1 MNQICPMP
9 QCTGCSA
16 CANRCPK
23 HCISMVEKTGLGH
36 LYPQI
41 DQTSCIDCGACK
53 NVCPATHP
61 VELHRPI
68 KAYAG
73 WDKDNYEYATSTSGG
88 AASAFSRLIIHQ
100 GGVVYGCCVSGLEIK
115 HIRVDNISD
124 LYKLKGSKYV
134 QSTINDCYRQVL
146 CDLHHNRKV
155 LFIGTP
161 CQVAALKSFVRK
173 ESPNLYTIDLICHGV
188 PSLSHLKRH
197 IRKVSKGIIPDDIY
211 FRKGSHL
218 LLMLRKNGKEIYRN
232 ELFNQRYKD
241 SYYNA
246 FFDGFSY
253 RDSCYH
259 CRYATIE
266 RCSDITIG
274 DFWGLQG
281 ELPLAHPM
289 GCSVL
294 LPLTNK
300 GYELLSA
307 ISDDF
312 YLFERTVE
320 EAVQGNDQLRNPK
333 SKNVRI
339 NMYRKLCPILGTEW
353 AYKLSILDK
362 KLWMYLKK
370 LIKWK

>member
-1 MNQICPMP
+1 MKLICEKE
-9 QCTGCSA
+9 QCTGCAA

-41 DQTSCIDCGACK
+41 DQASCVDCGACK
-53 NVCPATHP
+53 NVCPAIHP
-61 VELHRPI
+61 VELHSPV

-73 WDKDNYEYATSTSGG
+73 WDKDDKEYATSTSGG
-88 AASAFSRLIIHQ
+88 AASAFSRLIIRQ
-100 GGVVYGCCVSGLEIK
+100 GGVVYGCSISGLEVK
-115 HIRVDNISD
+115 HIRVDNIPD

-146 CDLHHNRKV
+146 DDLHHDRKV

-161 CQVAALKSFVRK
+161 CQVAALKSLVRK
-173 ESPNLYTIDLICHGV
+173 DDPNLYTIDLICHGV
-188 PSLSHLKRH
+188 PSLSHLKKH
-197 IRKVSKGIIPDDIY
+197 IKKVCKGKIPDEIY
-211 FRKGSHL
+211 FRKGSQL
-218 LLMLRKNGKEIYRN
+218 LLLLLKGGKEIYRN
-232 ELFNQRYKD
+232 ELFKQRYKD

-253 RDSCYH
+253 RESCYH
-259 CRYATIE
+259 CRYATSG

-294 LPLTNK
+294 LPLTNN

-312 YLFERTVE
+312 HLFERTVE

-333 SKNVRI
+333 SKNLRI
-339 NMYRKLCPILGTEW
+339 RIYRRICSMFSPELAYIL
-353 AYKLSILDK
+353 SVPDK
-362 KLWMYLKK
+362 KLRIYLRKI
-370 LIKWK
+370 IKGK